1 MQALN
6 RILPVFL
13 IPVLLLSFRS
23 IEAQEYRA
31 FGLVYD
37 ETETS
42 RLDEDEMQILHE
54 AGIRWLMLQDVIRG
68 PQREQIAKSGF
79 SLMVM
84 VPEFFPIPYRLR
96 HERFSYFER
105 SDSLLRS
112 YENDP
117 TLQGFGLFAYGNWHE
132 GSLSERLGRLTDS
145 YLDGSL
151 LFTVDTRPFS
161 GPALKPFD
169 GVVLMTRSAEQ
180 LERQMDRNPAL
191 AGILYAPEEE
201 CLDLRD
207 FLHVLGILDNHRD
220 LPVFFHR
227 DWFFSNIDNEACR
240 SVGQNPLLERDFA
253 EITRFYSRVAD
264 ARLANPPERDT
275 RYEYNGPLFLLFIF
289 WVVFAVYFRLNPL
302 YRRSTTRFF
311 LNYDFFVNDIL
322 MRRIRFTGD
331 AAVVFLFSCIMSGI
345 VGYAAAELFL
355 DPVGRQAL
363 LRYTPLVSSDW
374 THSGIFFLIFFLVMA
389 LILAIQIAWLRIAN
403 NRHAHTSQIATFVLW
418 PQHLNLVLAS
428 AGVIILQLYPKAI
441 IVTSLLTVFLA
452 ITFISFFTSAYN
464 MRRIYPTSPLY
475 MVSTY
480 ALFILVTAT
489 VASWL
494 VFGLDILHAWDLA
507 ASLSALRP

>member
-1 MQALN
+1 MQALH

-13 IPVLLLSFRS
+13 LPVLLLSFRVT
-23 IEAQEYRA
+23 EAQEHRA
-31 FGLVYD
+31 FGLLYD

-42 RLDEDEMQILHE
+42 RLDEDEMHILRE
-54 AGIRWLMLQDVIRG
+54 AGIRWLMLQDAIRNT
-68 PQREQIAKSGF
+68 QREQIEKGGF

-117 TLQGFGLFAYGNWHE
+117 ALQGFGLFAYGNWQN
-132 GSLSERLGRLTDS
+132 GSLTERLGRLADS
-145 YLDGSL
+145 YLDGAL

-169 GVVLMTRSAEQ
+169 GVVLMTRSAAQ
-180 LERQMDRNPAL
+180 LERQMDRDPAL

-201 CLDLRD
+201 RLDLRD
-207 FLHVLGILDNHRD
+207 FQRVLGILDDYRD

-227 DWFFSNIDNEACR
+227 DWFFSNIGLEAHYE
-240 SVGQNPLLERDFA
+240 VGQNRFLEHDLA
-253 EITRFYSRVAD
+253 EITRFYSRVSD
-264 ARLANPPERDT
+264 ARLANPPERST
-275 RYEYNGPLFLLFIF
+275 RYDYNGPLFLLFIF

-302 YRRSTTRFF
+302 YRRSITRFF

-345 VGYAAAELFL
+345 VGFSAAELFL

-363 LRYTPLVSSDW
+363 LRYTPLVSSQW

-403 NRHAHTSQIATFVLW
+403 NRHAHTHQIATFVLW

-428 AGVIILQLYPKAI
+428 SGIIVLHLYPEAI
-441 IVTSLLTVFLA
+441 IVTALLVVFLA

-475 MVSTY
+475 MASTY

-489 VASWL
+489 VTSWFI
-494 VFGLDILHAWDLA
+494 FGMDILHAWDLA